1 VNSVTDRASTSTGK
15 TPDPQPGSWDVLI
28 AGGGPAGA
36 GAGLYAARKGLKV
49 LIIDKD
55 EHPRFH
61 IGESMLPQTAW
72 AWRKLGL
79 EGRIQELPHMPKFGG
94 SFALGHEMETEDF
107 QFENSLVPGDPRSLN
122 IERAPF
128 DQVVLDAAVEAGAT
142 VLRRHRIRKIQHLE
156 AGRVVLV
163 ISPPEGE
170 DFTVEGHHL
179 LDASGQG
186 TLVGHHLQTRR
197 TLPSFKRV
205 AFYNHYTGIPHREGS
220 KAGNP
225 LIVMCEEGWFWLIA
239 ISPQKTSVG
248 FVTNSRDA
256 KRLPVAKDR
265 ALAYLLER
273 CPLVHDLTRNAEA
286 PEANMVAAD
295 FSYTCRPYAGP
306 GYFLLG
312 DAATF
317 IDPMFSTGVCMGLMS
332 ALEAVDLLIAGRRG
346 KRSMTSAYRHYD
358 RYIASSSG
366 VFFDLVHL
374 FYDHAFREVF
384 LHGRGP
390 VNVQGALTTVLA
402 GTIYPRM
409 SWAIRWR
416 MELLKT
422 VVRMNRFVP
431 MVPRRPRFSL
441 LDPA

>member
-1 VNSVTDRASTSTGK
+1 MTEDSPTSAGK
-15 TPDPQPGSWDVLI
+15 RSGIREGSWDVLI

-79 EGRIQELPHMPKFGG
+79 EGRIQELPHMPKYGG
-94 SFALGHEMETEDF
+94 SFALGHERETEDF
-107 QFENSLVPGDPRSLN
+107 EFENNMIPGDPRTLN

-128 DQVVLDAAVEAGAT
+128 DRVLLEAAEEAGAT
-142 VLRRHRIRKIQHLE
+142 VLRRHRIRKIAHLA
-156 AGRVVLV
+156 AGQVRLI

-205 AFYNHYTGIPHREGS
+205 AFYNHYTGVPHREGT

-225 LIVMCEEGWFWLIA
+225 LIVMCEEGWFWLIP
-239 ISPQKTSVG
+239 ISREKTSVG
-248 FVTNSRDA
+248 FVTNGSDA
-256 KRLPVAKDR
+256 KRLPVEKDR
-265 ALAYLLER
+265 ALEYLLAR
-273 CPLVHDLTRNAEA
+273 CPMVHDLTRDASA
-286 PEANMVAAD
+286 PEINMVAAD

-332 ALEAVDLLIAGRRG
+332 SLEAVDLLIAGRTG
-346 KRSMTSAYRHYD
+346 KRSLTSAYRRYD
-358 RYIASSSG
+358 RYIAGSSG

-384 LHGRGP
+384 LHGMGP

-402 GTIYPRM
+402 GTIYPRLPW
-409 SWAIRWR
+409 SVRWR
-416 MELLKT
+416 LELLKT